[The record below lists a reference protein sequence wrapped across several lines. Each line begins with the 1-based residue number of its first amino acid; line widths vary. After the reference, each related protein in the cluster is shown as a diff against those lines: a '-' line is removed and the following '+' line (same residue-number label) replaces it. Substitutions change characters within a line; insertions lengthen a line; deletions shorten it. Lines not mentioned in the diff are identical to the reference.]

1 MRTPSGFGKRDT
13 TTSPYSLG
21 IHPSKAW
28 DVPRVTA
35 VYEGLLETA
44 TVPLTRAQLLAA
56 CRRES
61 GVWLHALLMSP
72 LGFRMDNAV
81 IRMAMG
87 LHLGVP
93 LCCPHVCLLCGEG
106 VDSLGTHGLHCSM
119 SLGYHHHHS
128 TVNDV
133 IKRSLASAKI
143 AAHLEPVGICR
154 ADGKRPDRATI
165 MSWQSSC
172 ILIWDVTCPDTFA
185 PSHGVPTKAIIKF

>member
-1 MRTPSGFGKRDT
+1 MSQAMQVRTPSGFGKRDT

-21 IHPSKAW
+21 IHPSK
-28 DVPRVTA
+28 
-35 VYEGLLETA
+35 GLGCSTGDSC
-44 TVPLTRAQLLAA
+44 VRGPFGDSHSPLTRARLLAA

-61 GVWLHALLMSP
+61 GVWLHALLMSS
-72 LGFRMDNAV
+72 LGFRMDNEV

-93 LCCPHVCLLCGEG
+93 LCCPHACLLCGEG

-154 ADGKRPDRATI
+154 ADGKRLDRATV

-172 ILIWDVTCPDTFA
+172 ILIWDVT
-185 PSHGVPTKAIIKF
+185 